1 LFVSFL
7 AFMVMF
13 VSPHAIAQDWQEI
26 YEEDAVKVSRAE
38 IEGSK
43 LFAFKGETVYDVPI
57 SKVLWVLMDNDH
69 RIEWVDRLYTNHVI
83 ERSGPYDYV
92 LYQAFELPAIFSDRD
107 YVYHGKMTKADDGV
121 VTLTMQSIEHPEAP
135 ETVGVR
141 AELINSRYI
150 LTPMG
155 DNQTRI
161 EVEIITDPKGM
172 MPNWL
177 TNLVQKS
184 WPVET
189 LNGIRGQFVKDHMG
203 DFEPP
208 PSAKEAAEAEA
219 AAKAAEE
226 AAAAETEEAAEGEE
240 GAEGE
245 AGAEGEEGA
254 DGAEAEEATDEEAA
268 PAE

>member
-1 LFVSFL
+1 
-7 AFMVMF
+7 M
-13 VSPHAIAQDWQEI
+13 
-26 YEEDAVKVSRAE
+26 
-38 IEGSK
+38 
-43 LFAFKGETVYDVPI
+43 
-57 SKVLWVLMDNDH
+57 
-69 RIEWVDRLYTNHVI
+69 
-83 ERSGPYDYV
+83 
-92 LYQAFELPAIFSDRD
+92 
-107 YVYHGKMTKADDGV
+107 
-121 VTLTMQSIEHPEAP
+121 
-135 ETVGVR
+135 
-141 AELINSRYI
+141 
-150 LTPMG
+150 
-155 DNQTRI
+155 
-161 EVEIITDPKGM
+161 EIITDPKGM